1 MLGHNKLNCFEAM
14 QVLGGLPQILIWRS
28 EIAKGGTWSFSIKGG
43 PKILGV
49 PMNPK
54 DAMIYIY
61 IIYIYIYIHTYIWD
75 FNISWIYKHRD

>member
-1 MLGHNKLNCFEAM
+1 MLRRNKLNCFEAM
-14 QVLGGLPQILIWRS
+14 QLLGGLAQILIWRS

-43 PKILGV
+43 PKILGGG

-61 IIYIYIYIHTYIWD
+61 IYNIYIYID
-75 FNISWIYKHRD
+75 IYLGF